1 MWLKRFGCSAA
12 ESFANYA
19 YVISWYCYFGLAVH
33 YVKIN
38 NWFFSHSF
46 WTFWFVPGLNWK
58 CSLARICL
66 FEVDNLRQRHIWSR
80 TWVIC
85 VKEDRISKEIVFSPT
100 WYIEQGRVVERT
112 EELIVCGKLCS
123 GAWACLYHQN
133 SILSLFQTLGKCSD
147 ESCKCVDLDWLKH
160 LTVFSRCWPVRWWR
174 GNFEASP
181 PRGGEWSPTSREPGV
196 GLKSL
201 NDLVHLCNK
210 EGGSLCVCPI
220 SHFGICY
227 ETQLFNT
234 NIKVNKTSQLSWAIN
249 SGHFP
254 TFDCYGERLQQ
265 GGEVTS

>member
-1 MWLKRFGCSAA
+1 M
-12 ESFANYA
+12 
-19 YVISWYCYFGLAVH
+19 H

-80 TWVIC
+80 TWVLC
-85 VKEDRISKEIVFSPT
+85 VMEDKVLKEIVFFTHLIYWIGEGSKTHRRADCLWETLFGGLSLSLPP
-100 WYIEQGRVVERT
+100 
-112 EELIVCGKLCS
+112 ELHTQFVPNPGDMIGWVLQVCGFRL
-123 GAWACLYHQN
+123 A
-133 SILSLFQTLGKCSD
+133 
-147 ESCKCVDLDWLKH
+147 
-160 LTVFSRCWPVRWWR
+160 VFSRCWPVRWWR
-174 GNFEASP
+174 GNFEATP

-227 ETQLFNT
+227 ETQLTNT

-249 SGHFP
+249 SGHFL
-254 TFDCYGERLQQ
+254 TFDCCGARLQQ